1 MIYFSED
8 SFAKNFLYFTVCSQQ
23 ITDLTAS
30 AEYPAGTSV
39 SISCALDRAPPT
51 NGVVS
56 KK

>member
-1 MIYFSED
+1 MIYLSED

-51 NGVVS
+51 DGVVS